1 MKLIRR
7 TTILL
12 LTIGTIVFAPSLR
25 ATTIY
30 DNTVNDLFTRFNP
43 GATEVGDEI
52 LLGSTERYLTNFSF
66 EYYGTNTAS
75 PGNVAFAGPVQAR
88 VLFYL
93 NDGAA
98 FNTYPTPGTVIF
110 NSDWFGGFGPTSRST
125 LIFRSGSDF
134 ALAGLYLP
142 VSSNSSHM
150 TWSVQFRGM
159 GATDEVGV
167 DLYSSPVVGGNYPD
181 YWDNGSGW
189 QLKTNVVAVDFAARM
204 EASVPEPSIFALST
218 FGGLGALVVSRL
230 IRSKK

>member
-7 TTILL
+7 NALL
-12 LTIGTIVFAPSLR
+12 LVAVGSIFCSPTLR
-25 ATTIY
+25 ATIIY

-110 NSDWFGGFGPTSRST
+110 NSDWFGGFGPTSRGT
-125 LIFRSGSDF
+125 LIFSAGSDF
-134 ALAGLYLP
+134 ASAGLYLP
-142 VSSNSSHM
+142 MFSNM

-167 DLYSSPVVGGNYPD
+167 DLYSSPV
-181 YWDNGSGW
+181 
-189 QLKTNVVAVDFAARM
+189 
-204 EASVPEPSIFALST
+204 
-218 FGGLGALVVSRL
+218 
-230 IRSKK
+230 